1 MSRFL
6 VLLGA
11 IAVGGA
17 LYTSLSSNTAN
28 YATVDKQSRAK
39 IAVARQSGDKAEFRK
54 ALDED
59 DNLATYDLGDTGI
72 NAAKAKG
79 KATLPRFVELM
90 KDKTPGNY
98 TVKYGIKDSAGN
110 VEHVWVQ
117 VSDYN
122 SSNFTGRVANE
133 PVIVT
138 SYKIGDSITVPYE
151 EASDWMIMSNTAIY
165 GGYTMRHS
173 LSKLPK
179 EQAAQIAKL
188 LRD

>member
-1 MSRFL
+1 MTRLL

-11 IAVGGA
+11 IAVGGT
-17 LYTSLSSNTAN
+17 LYASLSSNTGH
-28 YATVDKQSRAK
+28 YAKVDKESRAK
-39 IAVARQSGDKAEFRK
+39 IAAARQSGDKAEFRK
-54 ALDED
+54 AVDED
-59 DNLATYDLGDTGI
+59 NNLATYDIGDDGI
-72 NAAKAKG
+72 NAARAKG

-90 KDKTPGNY
+90 TNKTPGNY
-98 TVKYGIKDSAGN
+98 TVKYGIRDGAGN

-117 VSDYN
+117 VSDYD
-122 SSNFTGRVANE
+122 SSRFTGRVANE

-138 SYKIGDSITVPYE
+138 SYKLGDSITVPYE
-151 EASDWMIMSNTAIY
+151 EASDWMIASKTAIY

-179 EQAAQIAKL
+179 EQAAQISSL